1 MALNLSAEQKSILN
15 LFTGQDRYLIPSY
28 QRPYSWGE
36 DECKQ
41 LWDDIIDAFNN
52 QTDYFMG
59 HMIVAKSNGGDD
71 ELEVI
76 DGQQRL
82 TTLSLLLKIYFI
94 FDDQNKALHN
104 ALWIQDWRSEN
115 KIQRLQTNVFEVKDN
130 DYLSYVLNLTPD
142 QFQESYL
149 NCLDKQGNL
158 SRKNCKNIFLFNAMI
173 LYHEVRS
180 YIDLHDIK
188 SLVDFTLR
196 KVYILPIQLGGD
208 NILQARENALKIFE
222 TINNRGKNLSDA
234 DIFKAYLYNLASA
247 KKEEN
252 VFIDLWSQL
261 RENCESLR
269 ITIDDIFRFYSHI
282 IRGKEGI
289 KTSEIGLREFF
300 TQKDYS
306 PLKLKNYD
314 EILNDLFQI
323 IEILNF
329 FEKILK
335 MNDHNNEFTRWF
347 QLIKEY
353 TNQYPKTAM
362 VVYAFN
368 NGTELTTDFL
378 EFLKSLIRYVYY
390 LGSTT
395 NVKFEIHDMI
405 ISISHGKNISK
416 NLKKDVSI
424 KYFDYLGALKK
435 GYALLAFYLQGNVS
449 INPYYFDKIILPK
462 DRDSLDSSWKD
473 IKMYEVIDSLG
484 NYVVLDMPP
493 KNLSYIKKANYYL
506 LSQYECNK
514 KLSYELEQ
522 WSYEKY
528 IERNDRLK
536 QLLVNFFEG
545 NENNL

>member
-41 LWDDIIDAFNN
+41 LWDDIIEAFNN

-59 HMIVAKSNGGDD
+59 HMIVAKSSSGDD

-104 ALWIQDWRSEN
+104 ALWIQDWRSEH

-130 DYLSYVLNLTPD
+130 DYLSFVLNLTPD

-158 SRKNCKNIFLFNAMI
+158 SRKNCRNIFLFNAMI
-173 LYHEVRS
+173 LYHGVKL
-180 YIDLHDIK
+180 YIELHDIK

-252 VFIDLWSQL
+252 LFIDLWSQL

-335 MNDHNNEFTRWF
+335 MNDDNNEFTRWF

-368 NGTELTTDFL
+368 NGTELTTAFI
-378 EFLKSLIRYVYY
+378 EFLKSLIRYAYY

-416 NLKKDVSI
+416 YHKTVST

-435 GYALLAFYLQGNVS
+435 GYALLAFYLQENS
-449 INPYYFDKIILPK
+449 SLNSYYFDKIILPK
-462 DRDSLDSSWKD
+462 DRDFLDSSWD
-473 IKMYEVIDSLG
+473 NIKMYEIIDTLG

-493 KNLSYIKKANYYL
+493 KNLPYRKKGNYYF

-545 NENNL
+545 DESNL